1 MTNKEDLEQQA
12 IKVFNDPRKGLWGKT
27 KMMAK
32 YRKILNNMYA
42 LQRHR
47 ETNARMLRKHYRH
60 ETAKGRFHS
69 VQVDL
74 AFINTSDPIE
84 GLMVVIDVYSR
95 YMWVEPLKNRAD
107 LHIPLER
114 VIKRMKTE
122 FGHTPDNMTADNE
135 FATTRL
141 QALAAKYDFKWIFG
155 DAGEKYRTGIV
166 ERSIRTL
173 RNLIKRYRTQ
183 YDTSKYLDVLD
194 SLIYNYNH
202 TYHRTIRA
210 TPAEA
215 MKTGKVNLNYK
226 PKEIPE
232 LDKGQRVR
240 IQEVRKKGFT
250 KGDVPYYSK
259 DVFKVI
265 GRDLN
270 RYILQD
276 IKNRNRIHK
285 RYGRHQLYKIS
296 DVPPIKAQ
304 KKDNSSGYDQGMK
317 NIKKKKRNVNY
328 LKRNNLN
335 LNNIKDPVEREQ
347 IRQDLG
353 LAPDEAPPP
362 EIQRMDKIDNQ
373 IEKLR
378 RQRGMRNKIR
388 ELQKKKDQLNPSVP
402 LPPLNDED
410 DQKMEVISNARLNQE
425 RARRNIIPPL
435 PGPVPKKVPPKAPV
449 KPPQHPLNPPLRR
462 SKRVS
467 KPPQRYVPQDFRKPV
482 RKRVVPRRHPKPP
495 VKAPKRPVNA
505 PLRRSSRVS
514 KPPKRYVPI
523 DFRRP
528 KKKRYNKKILNHIKN
543 KKNKKK

>member
-1 MTNKEDLEQQA
+1 MTNKQDLEQQA
-12 IKVFNDPRKGLWGKT
+12 IKIYNDPRKGLWGKT

-114 VIKRMKTE
+114 VIKRMNTE

-183 YDTSKYLDVLD
+183 YDTSKYLDVID

-210 TPAEA
+210 TPAEV

-226 PKEIPE
+226 PREIPE
-232 LDKGQRVR
+232 LDKGQKVR

-276 IKNRNRIHK
+276 IKNRNKIHK

-296 DVPPIKAQ
+296 NIPPIKPQ

-317 NIKKKKRNVNY
+317 NIKKKKRNKNY

-335 LNNIKDPVEREQ
+335 LNNIQDPVEREQ

-353 LAPDEAPPP
+353 LAPEEAPPP
-362 EIQRMDKIDNQ
+362 EIQRMDRIDNQ

-378 RQRGMRNKIR
+378 KQRGMKNKIR
-388 ELQKKKDQLNPSVP
+388 ELQKKKDKLNPSVP

-410 DQKMEVISNARLNQE
+410 DQKMEEISNARLNQE

-435 PGPVPKKVPPKAPV
+435 PVH
-449 KPPQHPLNPPLRR
+449 KPPSKQPLRR

-467 KPPQRYVPQDFRKPV
+467 KPPDRYVPQDFRKPRPAPKQPV
-482 RKRVVPRRHPKPP
+482 RKKAASRRSTIPPVSAPKPP
-495 VKAPKRPVNA
+495 PKPRVNHPQP
-505 PLRRSSRVS
+505 PLRRSTRPR
-514 KPPKRYVPI
+514 KAPDRYVPI
-523 DFRRP
+523 DFRKPR
-528 KKKRYNKKILNHIKN
+528 KKRYNKKILKHIKN
-543 KKNKKK
+543 KKK